1 LQKKKQP
8 TAGFFFFFLKK
19 DIMINC
25 KLSSLMGERKILK
38 ISDVVNATGIN
49 RNTLTALYYD
59 RAIRIELSVA
69 DKLCKYFDC
78 NMNELFEYTDDENE
92 EQ

>member
-1 LQKKKQP
+1 
-8 TAGFFFFFLKK
+8 
-19 DIMINC
+19 
-25 KLSSLMGERKILK
+25 MGERKILK

-78 NMNELFEYTDDENE
+78 NMNDLFEYTDDENE
-92 EQ
+92 EQLTCTL

>member
-1 LQKKKQP
+1 MQQKKQP
-8 TAGFFFFFLKK
+8 TAGYFFLLK

-78 NMNELFEYTDDENE
+78 NMNDLFEYTDDENE